1 MTGYINTATGEIVE
15 DYKAVEENISRL
27 NGSDLQDYILT
38 HYSDFFEKCVEIIE
52 EGETKLGNSV
62 YCDIDLL
69 TTVLYNEMKTE
80 KYNEWEYFDSKPTV
94 LHMRVTT
101 K

>member
-38 HYSDFFEKCVEIIE
+38 NYGDFFEMCVEIIE

-62 YCDIDLL
+62 CCDIDLL
-69 TTVLYNEMKTE
+69 TTAIYNEMKTV
-80 KYNEWEYFDSKPTV
+80 KYNEWEYFNNDADCLKYESDD
-94 LHMRVTT
+94 
-101 K
+101 

>member
-1 MTGYINTATGEIVE
+1 MTGYINTTTGEIVE

-38 HYSDFFEKCVEIIE
+38 HYSDFFVMCVEIIE

-62 YCDIDLL
+62 CCDIDLL
-69 TTVLYNEMKTE
+69 TTTIYDEMKTI
-80 KYNEWEYFDSKPTV
+80 KNNEWEYFNSDADCLKYESDD
-94 LHMRVTT
+94 
-101 K
+101 

>member
-1 MTGYINTATGEIVE
+1 MTGYINTATGEFVE
-15 DYKAVEENISRL
+15 NYKAVEENINRL

-38 HYSDFFEKCVEIIE
+38 NYGDFFEMCVEIIE

-69 TTVLYNEMKTE
+69 TTALYNEMKTE
-80 KYNEWEYFDSKPTV
+80 KYNEWEYFDNDADCFKYENDD
-94 LHMRVTT
+94 
-101 K
+101 

>member
-1 MTGYINTATGEIVE
+1 MTGYINTVTGEIVE
-15 DYKAVEENISRL
+15 DYKEVEENINRL

-38 HYSDFFEKCVEIIE
+38 NYGDFFEMCVEIIE

-69 TTVLYNEMKTE
+69 TTALYNEMKTE
-80 KYNEWEYFDSKPTV
+80 KYNEWEYFNSDVDCLTYESDN
-94 LHMRVTT
+94 
-101 K
+101 

>member
-1 MTGYINTATGEIVE
+1 MTGYINTVTGEIVE
-15 DYKAVEENISRL
+15 DYKAVEDIINKL
-27 NGSDLQDYILT
+27 NGTDLQDYILT
-38 HYSDFFEKCVEIIE
+38 NYGDFFEMCVEIIE

-62 YCDIDLL
+62 CCDIDLL
-69 TTVLYNEMKTE
+69 TTTLYNEMKTA
-80 KYNEWEYFDSKPTV
+80 KYNEWEYFDSKPIV